1 MNEKRVRT
9 RFAPSPTGFLHVG
22 GLRTALYA
30 YLYAKQNGGDFIL
43 RIEDT
48 DLERYVPG
56 AVEAIYHALALT
68 GIKPD
73 EGPNEGGKYGPY
85 IQTQRKDIYLKYA
98 KELIDKKAAYYCF
111 CDKERLDSLT
121 NENGFKRYDKH
132 CLHLSQAEIEEKLA
146 SGVPYVIRQNINNEG
161 VSSFEDMVY
170 GHVEVPNSELED
182 QILIKSDG
190 LPTYNFANVID
201 DHLMGI
207 THVIRGNEYLSSTP
221 KYNLLYDAFGWE
233 RPFYMHVTPIMR
245 DETHKLSKRYGDAN
259 FEDFI
264 AKGYLPEAIINYIA
278 LVGWSPKGEEEKFT
292 LQELIEKFSV
302 DGISKSSS
310 IFDAKKMRWL
320 NGEYIK
326 ELPFD
331 VFMEHAKPFFEA
343 SCIANKYDYVK
354 FGKLLQSR
362 IELFSEINDK
372 VKFIVNFKKFDPVLY
387 LNKKFK
393 IDLEVAKNVLKV
405 AIPKFKALKQ
415 WDEKN
420 LHACTMQ
427 VAEALNAKSGQV
439 YSVLRV
445 ALSGCEVT
453 PGGSVEIADILG
465 KEESMERLEKS
476 LKWLEE
482 NDKLKDDYQKVLEAC
497 LATGA
502 SFGELFI
509 EDSMQN
515 TYQMANGDL
524 ANANSE
530 NIHGVG
536 IRILKGM
543 EEVYGYSNDTS
554 IEAMLALA
562 KKLASSFEGEKV
574 KDVLP
579 LEQKKLPKIIDIKK
593 HPNDVKLEDKIALMK
608 KANDAALGV
617 KGIIQAMTRLTEAI
631 QDVVIVNSNGVF
643 AHDERCNVR
652 LTQVAIS
659 SDGKS
664 NQTSARQYGMNQ
676 GYEMFDG
683 YDVAKLGKDA
693 AEAAVRMLS
702 ADDIAGGKM
711 TVVIDNA
718 FGGVILHEACVHSL
732 EATSVARGLSVF
744 CGKLGQKIAA
754 DCVTAVDDG
763 TMNGEWGSLNCD
775 DEGNLTKR
783 NVLIENGVL
792 KTYLVDYRNSFRMN
806 HPITGSGRRESY
818 KYSPTSRMTNT
829 FFTEGKYT
837 REEIIASTKKGFFA
851 ASMGGGSVNPTTG
864 EFNFAVN
871 EGYLIEDG
879 KITKPIKGA
888 TLIGSGA
895 EVLMNIDM
903 IANDNFAMA
912 PGMCGSLSGSI
923 PTNVGQPTIRVQ
935 NITVGG
941 RK

>member
-1 MNEKRVRT
+1 MNKVRT

-48 DLERYVPG
+48 DLERFVPG
-56 AVEAIYHALALT
+56 AVEAIYKALDLT

-73 EGPNEGGKYGPY
+73 EGPNEGGAYGPY
-85 IQTQRKDIYLKYA
+85 VQTQRKEIYLKYA
-98 KELIDKKAAYYCF
+98 KELIEKGAAYYCF
-111 CDKERLDSLT
+111 CDKERLDSLV

-132 CLHLSQAEIEEKLA
+132 CLHLSKEEIEEKLA

-170 GHVEVPNSELED
+170 GHVEVPNNELED

-190 LPTYNFANVID
+190 LPTYNFANVVD

-264 AKGYLPEAIINYIA
+264 EKGYLPEAIINYIA

-292 LQELIEKFSV
+292 LEQLIEKFSV

-331 VFMEHAKPFFEA
+331 KFMEYATPFFE
-343 SCIANKYDYVK
+343 SSSIAGKYDYVK

-362 IELFSEINDK
+362 IEIFSEIEDK

-393 IDLEVAKNVLKV
+393 IDLDVARTVIKASIPVFNDIKDWKEDNLHAATLKV
-405 AIPKFKALKQ
+405 AEMLG
-415 WDEKN
+415 
-420 LHACTMQ
+420 
-427 VAEALNAKSGQV
+427 AKSGQV

-445 ALSGCEVT
+445 ALSGVEVT

-465 KEESMERLEKS
+465 KEESMDRLNKS
-476 LKWLEE
+476 LNWLED
-482 NDKLKDDYQKVLEAC
+482 NDKVKEQYKVILEAC

-509 EDSMQN
+509 EDSFHR
-515 TYQMANGDL
+515 TYQMANGEL

-536 IRILKGM
+536 IRILNGV
-543 EEVYGYSNDTS
+543 EEVYGYTNNTS
-554 IEAMLALA
+554 FEEMLALA
-562 KKLASSFEGEKV
+562 KKLASSFNGEKKV
-574 KDVLP
+574 EVAP
-579 LEQKKLPKIIDIKK
+579 LQQAKLPKIVEIKK
-593 HPNDVKLEDKIALMK
+593 HPNDVKLEEKVALMK
-608 KANDAALGV
+608 KANDAAMVEGV
-617 KGIIQAMTRLTEAI
+617 IQSITRLTEAV
-631 QDVVIVNSNGVF
+631 QDVTIVNSNGTF
-643 AHDERCNVR
+643 AHDNRCNIR
-652 LTQVAIS
+652 IAQMAIA
-659 SDGKS
+659 S
-664 NQTSARQYGMNQ
+664 NGTDSQQAGEQYGMNQ
-676 GYEMFDG
+676 GYELFDN
-683 YDVAKLGKDA
+683 YNFTALGKKVG
-693 AEAAVRMLS
+693 ENAVAMLS
-702 ADDIAGGKM
+702 AEDIAGGKM

-744 CGKLGQKIAA
+744 CGKLGQKIAN

-775 DEGNLTKR
+775 DEGNLTHR

-792 KTYLVDYRNSFRMN
+792 KSYLVDYRNSFRMN

-829 FFTEGKYT
+829 FFAPGKYT
-837 REEIIASTKKGFFA
+837 KEEIIASVKDGFFA
-851 ASMGGGSVNPTTG
+851 AKMGGGSVNPSTG
-864 EFNFAVN
+864 EFNFAVQ
-871 EGYLIEDG
+871 EGYLIKDG
-879 KITKPIKGA
+879 KLTTLIKGA

-895 EVLMNIDM
+895 EVLMNVDM

-912 PGMCGSLSGSI
+912 TGMCGSLSGSI